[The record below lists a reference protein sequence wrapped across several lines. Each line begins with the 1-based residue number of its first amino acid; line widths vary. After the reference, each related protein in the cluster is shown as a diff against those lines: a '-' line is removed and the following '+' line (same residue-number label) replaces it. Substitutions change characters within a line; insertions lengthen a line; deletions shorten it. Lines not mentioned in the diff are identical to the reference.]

1 MKVDD
6 ETTQPAVADQVEP
19 TVRHQPPLKVW
30 GGLVHMGARGQ
41 CRTVVAATSQAKAA
55 EALRCTLSELRAWW
69 SVSGNKDDLAAA
81 LSAPGQVFM
90 ASSSMGR
97 DFRPV
102 VRVGGAWVD
111 A

>member
-1 MKVDD
+1 MAK
-6 ETTQPAVADQVEP
+6 
-19 TVRHQPPLKVW
+19 LKVF
-30 GGLVHMGARGQ
+30 GGLVQMGARGQ

-55 EALRCTLSELRAWW
+55 GALGCSLHELRAWW

-81 LSAPGQVFM
+81 LPNPGQVFM

-102 VRVGGAWVD
+102 VQVGGAWVD